1 MREHQDRGYR
11 KLFSNKVLFRQ
22 LITSFV
28 SQPWVQELDFS
39 TCELIPATFVSREY
53 KTTFSDLLYKVQWR
67 ERDFYIVILL
77 EFKSAPALFVTVQV
91 LGYVLDFYRH
101 LIDAE
106 KELRKL
112 PPVFPIMLYNGE
124 REWTTP
130 LNIADLIEGNE
141 ALGEYALHFKCFP
154 ILEYAYSAD
163 KLNEIG
169 NIVATLFLAET
180 QHDFELLAQKL
191 FALFERE
198 EDKQALSLFLNWYR
212 QLAVHGRVEES
223 DYRAFEK
230 IYHNREEVHMLEN
243 AIRAEKKQL
252 WEQGKVEGKLE
263 GKIEGKIEGEREKT
277 LTFARIMVQNGEPL
291 AKIKQY
297 TGLSDEVLLALQTGQ
312 KVQ

>member
-1 MREHQDRGYR
+1 VHKIHDRGYIR
-11 KLFSNKVLFRQ
+11 LFSNKEIFRQ
-22 LITSFV
+22 LVTSFV
-28 SQPWVQELDFS
+28 PQAWVGELDFS
-39 TCELIPATFVSREY
+39 TCELIPGTFVAQEY
-53 KTTFSDLLYKVQWR
+53 KTTFSDLMYKVKWR

-101 LIDAE
+101 LIDSE

-130 LNIADLIEGNE
+130 LDIAELIEGNE
-141 ALGEYALHFKCFP
+141 ALGDYALHYKCFP

-180 QHDFELLAQKL
+180 QHDFELLVQKL
-191 FALFERE
+191 LELFERE

-212 QLAVHGRVEES
+212 QLAVHGRIDES

-230 IYHNREEVHMLEN
+230 IYRNREEVHMLEN

-252 WEQGKVEGKLE
+252 WKQGKLEGVVEGKLE
-263 GKIEGKIEGEREKT
+263 GKQEQNMLI
-277 LTFARIMVQNGEPL
+277 ARLMLQNGEPL
-291 AKIKQY
+291 AKIKLY
-297 TGLSDEVLLALQTGQ
+297 TGLSDEALRAAEMEQL
-312 KVQ
+312 KVS